1 MTEGELAAM
10 LRNDEAHW
18 WYRGRR
24 KVLEAVLDGLD
35 LPRQPRF
42 LDAGCGSGRTLDDL
56 AERGLV
62 SGVDA
67 SPLAVAAARDR
78 GHADIHV
85 STIEHLPFDDDRFD
99 LVTCLD
105 VIEHTPDDRESLA
118 ELMRV
123 TRPGGLL
130 VVTVPAYPALFSAH
144 DVANGHYRRYRA
156 ESLSAAAFEAGWA
169 TVSDTYFNT
178 ILFPGAAA
186 VRLARRRSASTRSE
200 LTFTPRAV
208 HRLLE
213 MPLRREAAL
222 IAAGHRLPFGL
233 SLLTVLRRPAARLRP
248 FQLNAWRD
256 VNGSAVTARSA

>member
-1 MTEGELAAM
+1 MTDAELAAM
-10 LRNDEAHW
+10 LRNDEDHW

-24 KVLEAVLDGLD
+24 SVLQAVLDGLD
-35 LPRQPRF
+35 LPADVRL

-67 SPLAVAAARDR
+67 SPVAANAARQR

-85 STIEHLPFDDDRFD
+85 STVEHMPFDDGKFD

-105 VIEHTPDDRESLA
+105 VIEHTPDDRASLA
-118 ELMRV
+118 ELLRV

-130 VVTVPAYPALFSAH
+130 VATVPAYNALYSAH

-156 ESLSAAAFEAGWA
+156 KTLRAAAADAGWGA
-169 TVSDTYFNT
+169 VSDTYFNA
-178 ILFPGAAA
+178 ILLAPAAA
-186 VRLARRRSASTRSE
+186 VRLARRRAASSRSE

-213 MPLRREAAL
+213 APLRREAAL

-233 SLLTVLRRPAARLRP
+233 SLLMVLQRPGVVVRP
-248 FQLNAWRD
+248 FQLETWRRED
-256 VNGSAVTARSA
+256 DGAIARSA